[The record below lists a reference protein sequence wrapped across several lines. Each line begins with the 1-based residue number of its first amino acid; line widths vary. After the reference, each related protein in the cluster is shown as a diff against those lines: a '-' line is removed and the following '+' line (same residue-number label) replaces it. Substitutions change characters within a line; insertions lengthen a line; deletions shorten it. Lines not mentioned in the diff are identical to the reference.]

1 MLAAHYLALRD
12 WHIACVILSGGLFT
26 ARGLL
31 RIADHPIVNRRSL
44 RALSWLI
51 DVALLSAGVLLMIA
65 LHQYPPA
72 QAWLTAKLLLLVI
85 YIGLGLVALKRA
97 RARRL
102 RVIAFL
108 AALVTFALM
117 IGVAVRHH
125 PAGWLA
131 LQPGRPSAR
140 GSQSIG
146 PYSSTNSAK
155 AALQN
160 TALSTMTAR

>member
-26 ARGLL
+26 LRGLL

-44 RALSWLI
+44 RVLSWSI
-51 DVALLSAGVLLMIA
+51 DTLLLTAGALLMIA

-72 QAWLTAKLLLLVI
+72 QAWLTVKLLLLVL
-85 YIGLGLVALKRA
+85 YIALGFVALKRA
-97 RARRL
+97 RTRRGRML
-102 RVIAFL
+102 SFL
-108 AALVTFALM
+108 AALATFALM

-160 TALSTMTAR
+160 AALSTMTAR